1 MQIAAQQQTQGYIE
15 ILFLG
20 RIVRLP
26 TVRIKE
32 IASERHGMLFSVR

>member
-15 ILFLG
+15 IPFLG
-20 RIVRLP
+20 RIILLP
-26 TVRIKE
+26 AVRIKE